1 MNFYSAQSSGGG
13 RVLKWAWCVCLFCFI
28 FIFSQCC
35 KSALLRTLI
44 GLCRSCAPDLWSAYC
59 FQCELMAKYEN
70 YGLPGRSVPPQVD
83 SDKLRNELHSYSKH
97 KCTAWHKMQRWE
109 LECHITWVKSCKYN
123 IYFCIL
129 CLCIILCDARKVSEN
144 LTFIL
149 KQSLILWSFVVTIVT
164 RPIGDSH
171 QDLIRFN
178 NNKHTK

>member
-1 MNFYSAQSSGGG
+1 MNFYSAQSLGGG

-109 LECHITWVKSCKYN
+109 LECHIMCQELLSTTYIFAFFVFALFYVMQEKCQKIWLSFWNKVL
-123 IYFCIL
+123 FCGAL
-129 CLCIILCDARKVSEN
+129 LL
-144 LTFIL
+144 LL
-149 KQSLILWSFVVTIVT
+149 
-164 RPIGDSH
+164 
-171 QDLIRFN
+171 
-178 NNKHTK
+178 